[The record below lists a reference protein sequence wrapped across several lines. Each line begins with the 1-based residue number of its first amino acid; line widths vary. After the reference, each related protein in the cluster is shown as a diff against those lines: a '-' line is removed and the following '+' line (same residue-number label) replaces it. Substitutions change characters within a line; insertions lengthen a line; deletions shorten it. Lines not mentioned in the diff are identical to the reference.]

1 MTNAVVLIYNLYMPK
16 RKELDK
22 HTTIRI
28 YQIDRKIRDG
38 EYPNCTTLAKE
49 FELHPRTI
57 QRDIEALKDFLG
69 ADIRHDRARKGYYYG
84 DDNKFKPP
92 ALEITEGELLG
103 LFLSEKF
110 LPYLE
115 GPLKESLLTV
125 IERIKLMSPNKVK
138 ASAEYLASMWSV
150 DTGIVQEIDKDIFMA
165 VSNAMVEGK
174 SIEIKYHSSYKK
186 KDSERV
192 INPYH
197 IRYIKSAW
205 YVIAYCHNN
214 KRIQTF
220 SMSGFKSV
228 KNTGKSFKRN
238 RGFNIYE
245 QLDSAWR
252 VISDTPEKVVV
263 QFDKSVSSWI
273 AEKKWHKSQNV
284 DTLANGD
291 IRLSFNVAVNNEIIG
306 WILGFGDKIK
316 VISPK
321 KLKSEISQIAQ
332 KIVQNNK

>member
-1 MTNAVVLIYNLYMPK
+1 MPK
-16 RKELDK
+16 NKRTELDR

-28 YQIDRKIRDG
+28 IQIDQKIRDG
-38 EYPNCTTLAKE
+38 EYPNCTTLADE
-49 FELHPRTI
+49 FELSSRTI
-57 QRDIEALKDFLG
+57 ARDIEALKDFLG
-69 ADIRHDRARKGYYYG
+69 ADIRHDHKKNGYYYG
-84 DDNKFKPP
+84 TDNKFKPP

-125 IERIKLMSPNKVK
+125 IERIKIMSPKKVK
-138 ASAEYLASMWSV
+138 ASAEYLANMWSV
-150 DTGIVQEIDKDIFMA
+150 DTGIVQKIDKNIFMA

-186 KDSERV
+186 RDSKRI

-205 YVIAYCHNN
+205 YVIAYCNNN

-228 KNTGKSFKRN
+228 NNIGKSFKRKKD
-238 RGFNIYE
+238 FNINE
-245 QLDSAWR
+245 QLDDAWG
-252 VISDTPEKVVV
+252 VISDRPEKVVV
-263 QFDKSVSSWI
+263 QFDKSVSSWV
-273 AEKKWHKSQNV
+273 AEKNWHKSQKIKN
-284 DTLANGD
+284 LANGD
-291 IRLSFNVAVNNEIIG
+291 IELYFNVAVNNEIIG
-306 WILGFGDKIK
+306 WILGFGDKVK
-316 VISPK
+316 VIVPK
-321 KLKSEISQIAQ
+321 KLRQQISGVAQ
-332 KIVQNNK
+332 SIVTKYQQ